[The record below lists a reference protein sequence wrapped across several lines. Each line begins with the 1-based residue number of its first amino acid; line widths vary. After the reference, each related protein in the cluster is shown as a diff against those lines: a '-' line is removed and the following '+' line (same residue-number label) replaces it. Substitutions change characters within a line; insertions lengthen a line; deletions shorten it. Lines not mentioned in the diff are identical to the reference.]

1 MPSAPSANTATPRA
15 TSTRLPD
22 SADGVVLYCGDV
34 NRRIATLLVALLPV
48 VVLGVLGSAVTVPFA
63 ALGPGPTFDTLGEVD
78 GKPVVDVQGTDV
90 DRPSGHLNMTTVA
103 VRDELTVFDAL
114 GLWLSGRQ
122 GLVPRDEIYPPDRS
136 REEVENANQADF
148 AESEDS
154 AELAALDHLGLPTVL
169 TVAQIGDDSPAAG
182 VLEEGDRVTAIDGA
196 PVSTVA
202 DVQKAVG
209 AVNPGTTISVDVTR
223 DGATTTENVTV
234 AARPDD
240 AERGYLGITPEET
253 PDVPFTVEFNLAD
266 VGGPS
271 AGLMFSLAVVDKLS
285 PGDLSGGAFVA
296 GTGTIDADG
305 AVGPI
310 GGIPYK
316 LVAAREAGATIFLVP
331 ADNCAEAAPR
341 TPEGL
346 RLVKVTSLDDA
357 IGSLDAL
364 AGGGDAPSCS

>member
-1 MPSAPSANTATPRA
+1 M
-15 TSTRLPD
+15 
-22 SADGVVLYCGDV
+22 

-48 VVLGVLGSAVTVPFA
+48 LVLGVLGSAVTVPFA

-78 GKPVVDVQGTDV
+78 GKPVVDIEGDVGGTGV
-90 DRPSGHLNMTTVA
+90 DEPSGNLNMTTVA

-122 GLVPRDEIYPPDRS
+122 GLVPRDQIYPPDQS
-136 REEVENANQADF
+136 REDVENANQADF
-148 AESEDS
+148 AQSEDS
-154 AELAALDHLGLPTVL
+154 AELAALNHLGLPTSLSVSQ
-169 TVAQIGDDSPAAG
+169 VGDDGPATG
-182 VLEEGDRVTAIDGA
+182 ILQEGDRITAIDGT

-209 AVNPGTTISVDVTR
+209 AATPGEAVSIDVTR
-223 DGATTTENVTV
+223 DGTPATESVTV

-240 AERGYLGITPEET
+240 AQRGYLGITPEET
-253 PDVPFTVEFNLAD
+253 PDVPFTVQFNLAD

-271 AGLMFSLAVVDKLS
+271 AGLMFSLAVVDKLG
-285 PGDLSGGAFVA
+285 PGDLSGGQFVA

-305 AVGPI
+305 DVGPI

-331 ADNCAEAAPR
+331 ADNCAEALTRAPD
-341 TPEGL
+341 GL
-346 RLVKVTSLDDA
+346 RLVRVTSLDDA
-357 IGSLDAL
+357 IDSLDSL
-364 AGGGDAPSCS
+364 TSGGDAPSCS